1 MKMKIGILCYPTYGG
16 SGIVATELGM
26 SLANKGYEVHFI
38 SNNLPARLDIT
49 NPNIFFHKV
58 NVQTYP
64 LFQYQPYDIALSSM
78 IYRVVNLYQLD
89 LLHAHYAIPYAYA
102 AFTAKQMLKEEGK
115 DIPLV
120 TTLHGT
126 DITLV
131 GQHPSYKHA
140 VEFSI
145 NQSDKV
151 TSVSESLKA
160 DTLKFFNIKKEIQV
174 ITNFIDN
181 KDFSSDGICHRNQ
194 LAEEDEKILI
204 HVSNLRPVKR
214 IEDVLAIFKTVE
226 SKVKSRL
233 IIIGEGPDMEK
244 INQFLEDNPSLIG
257 KIRLL
262 GKVNDLY
269 KVLCIADVF
278 LLPSEQ
284 ESFGL
289 AALEAM
295 AASTPVISSNAG
307 GIPEVNLQGI
317 TGYLAEIGNVEAMA
331 NYTIKLLS
339 NEELLTQ
346 MKKNAKEQA
355 LKFDLKNIIPIYER
369 MYEDTL
375 ANFRKE
381 LKND

>member
-1 MKMKIGILCYPTYGG
+1 MKIGILCYPTYGG

-26 SLANKGYEVHFI
+26 ALADKGYEVHFI
-38 SNNLPARLDIT
+38 SSALPARLDIT

-78 IYRVVNLYQLD
+78 IYRVVNLYKLD

-145 NQSDKV
+145 NQSDTI
-151 TSVSESLKA
+151 TSVSESLKK
-160 DTLKFFNIKKEIQV
+160 DTLQLFKITKEIQV

-181 KDFSSDGICHRNQ
+181 DEFKPQQVCQRKQF
-194 LAEEDEKILI
+194 ATEDEKILI

-214 IEDVLAIFKTVE
+214 VEDVLAIFKKVNAR
-226 SKVKSRL
+226 VKSML
-233 IIIGEGPDMEK
+233 IIIGEGPDMEV
-244 INQFLEDNPSLIG
+244 INQFLEEHPDLIG
-257 KIRLL
+257 KVRLL

-269 KVLCIADVF
+269 KILQLSDVF

-295 AASTPVISSNAG
+295 AAETPVISSNAG
-307 GIPEVNLQGI
+307 GIPEVNIQGE
-317 TGYLAEIGNVEAMA
+317 TGYLAEIGNIEAMS

-339 NEELLTQ
+339 DDNLLTQ

-355 LKFDLKNIIPIYER
+355 LRFDLKNILPLYEK
-369 MYEDTL
+369 MYEQTL
-375 ANFRKE
+375 SNFK
-381 LKND
+381 K

>member
-1 MKMKIGILCYPTYGG
+1 
-16 SGIVATELGM
+16 
-26 SLANKGYEVHFI
+26 
-38 SNNLPARLDIT
+38 
-49 NPNIFFHKV
+49 
-58 NVQTYP
+58 
-64 LFQYQPYDIALSSM
+64 M
-78 IYRVVNLYQLD
+78 IYRVVTLYKLD

-145 NQSDKV
+145 NQSDTI
-151 TSVSESLKA
+151 TSVSESLKK
-160 DTLKFFNIKKEIQV
+160 DTLQFFKITKEILV

-181 KDFSSDGICHRNQ
+181 SDFISSSSCQRKQ
-194 LAEEDEKILI
+194 FAEEDEKILI

-214 IEDVLAIFKTVE
+214 VDEVMQIFKNVNA
-226 SKVKSRL
+226 KVKSKL

-244 INQFLEDNPSLIG
+244 INQFLEENPSLIG
-257 KIRLL
+257 KVRLL

-269 KVLCIADVF
+269 KVLQLSDVF

-295 AASTPVISSNAG
+295 AAETPVISSNAG
-307 GIPEVNLQGI
+307 GIPEVNIQGE
-317 TGYLAEIGNVEAMA
+317 TGFLAEIGNVEAMS

-339 NEELLTQ
+339 NDELLAE

-355 LKFDLKNIIPIYER
+355 LKFDLRNILPLYEK
-369 MYEDTL
+369 MYQDTL
-375 ANFRKE
+375 DRFK
-381 LKND
+381 K

>member
-1 MKMKIGILCYPTYGG
+1 MKIGILCYPTYGG

-26 SLANKGYEVHFI
+26 SLAKKGYEVHFI

-78 IYRVVNLYQLD
+78 IYRVVNLYKLD

-145 NQSDKV
+145 NQSDTV

-181 KDFSSDGICHRNQ
+181 SDFEDIKCCQRSQFAND
-194 LAEEDEKILI
+194 DEKIMI

-214 IEDVLAIFKTVE
+214 VEEVLTIFKTVNNH
-226 SKVKSRL
+226 VKSKL

-244 INQFLEDNPSLIG
+244 ISTFLEENPELID

-269 KVLCIADVF
+269 RILQLSDVF

-295 AASTPVISSNAG
+295 AAETPVISSNAG
-307 GIPEVNLQGI
+307 GIPEVNIQGE
-317 TGYLAEIGNVEAMA
+317 TGFLAEVGNVEAMA

-339 NEELLTQ
+339 DEELLAK

-355 LKFDLKNIIPIYER
+355 IKFDLVHILPIYEK
-369 MYEDTL
+369 MYADTIN
-375 ANFRKE
+375 NFV
-381 LKND
+381 KN